1 MELNKQI
8 LQTFVR
14 EAHVRDFESHSE
26 EPTVMHRID
35 YEISQEDPHLFEF
48 KLTFMFGHFGTQVDG
63 VIESTLLI
71 QADSEIDIL
80 QEIKANEIMFALPLY
95 AKASS
100 LVTKLSED
108 RGQFPIIVPIE
119 IWLEQ

>member
-14 EAHVRDFESHSE
+14 EVHVRDFESHSD

-35 YEISQEDPHLFEF
+35 YEMREDDPHIFEF

-71 QADSEIDIL
+71 QADSEINML
-80 QEIKANEIMFALPLY
+80 EEIKENEALFAIPLY
-95 AKASS
+95 AKASA

-119 IWLEQ
+119 MWLDQ